1 MTGLSTVRVVT
12 SGKCLVSPAS
22 VGLITEVSIALLL
35 MQQPDAQ
42 GRSEC
47 TCHAADLR
55 STHHQSRILITDC
68 EGEQHVFPILTS
80 TLSEML
86 RLGWLQ
92 PSGDDGISCTR
103 LQGTILKIT
112 SKGNFRAEFL
122 RKIPRR

>member
-1 MTGLSTVRVVT
+1 MAGLSTVKVVT
-12 SGKCLVSPAS
+12 DGKCLVSPAS

-35 MQQPDAQ
+35 MQQPDVPKR
-42 GRSEC
+42 GEC

-55 STHHQSRILITDC
+55 STHKQSRILIIDSD
-68 EGEQHVFPILTS
+68 GRQHVFPILTS
-80 TLSEML
+80 TLGEML
-86 RLGWLQ
+86 RLGWLY

-112 SKGNFRAEFL
+112 PKGNLRAEFL